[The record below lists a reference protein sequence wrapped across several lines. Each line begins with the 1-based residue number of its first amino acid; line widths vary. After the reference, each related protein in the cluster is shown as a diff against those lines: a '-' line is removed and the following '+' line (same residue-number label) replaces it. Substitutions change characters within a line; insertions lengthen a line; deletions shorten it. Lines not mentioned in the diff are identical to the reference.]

1 MTHRIDP
8 GTSVEIGGLKA
19 RPDLNGKRASVVQYA
34 SDRERYQVK
43 VVEGGEELYLK
54 PVNVKA
60 MPPASASADAANTTI
75 PPPRR
80 LRLTRFPIPRTSP
93 PRPR

>member
-43 VVEGGEELYLK
+43 VMEGGEELYLK
-54 PVNVKA
+54 PC
-60 MPPASASADAANTTI
+60 
-75 PPPRR
+75 
-80 LRLTRFPIPRTSP
+80 LLYTSP
-93 PRPR
+93 SPRD